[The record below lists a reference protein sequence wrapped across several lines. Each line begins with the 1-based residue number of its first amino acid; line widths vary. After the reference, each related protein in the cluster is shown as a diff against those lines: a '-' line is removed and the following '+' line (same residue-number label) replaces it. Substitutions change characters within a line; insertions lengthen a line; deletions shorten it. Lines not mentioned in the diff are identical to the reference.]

1 MRKNLLLS
9 AVAVVSVFFAFTA
22 ARKEVKID
30 TANSKIEWVGKKVT
44 GRHNGTVMIKEGA
57 LLTEGGKLTGGEF
70 IIDMTSIKV
79 LDLEGEYNAKLKG
92 HLMSD
97 DFFSV
102 EKNPT
107 AKFVI
112 TSVNESTETDATH
125 FISGDLTIKGI
136 TNKITFPATVSQK
149 GDKVTAN
156 ASFAIDRTKWNVRYG
171 SGSFFDGLGDNMIY
185 DDFELTVSLASK

>member
-79 LDLEGEYNAKLKG
+79 LDLEGEYNTKLKG